1 MSVLRTS
8 SRLLRSQI
16 RRVQSVPVALYHENV
31 SVSQHVLTALS
42 THIDLT
48 ESSFVISFIY
58 YIHTHAH
65 MGMMSVFI
73 YIVEY
78 VQR

>member
-31 SVSQHVLTALS
+31 SVSQHVLSALS

-48 ESSFVISFIY
+48 ESSFVISFID
-58 YIHTHAH
+58 YIHTHTCSH
-65 MGMMSVFI
+65 GHDECI
-73 YIVEY
+73 YLHCRECS
-78 VQR
+78 